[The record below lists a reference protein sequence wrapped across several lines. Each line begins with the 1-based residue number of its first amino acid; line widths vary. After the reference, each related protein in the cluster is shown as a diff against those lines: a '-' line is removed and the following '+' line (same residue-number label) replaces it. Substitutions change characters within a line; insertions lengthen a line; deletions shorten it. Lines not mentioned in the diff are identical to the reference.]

1 MFNFLFKKLQDMG
14 TKKMILSVS
23 DQEEFRRADI
33 VFCLL
38 KIGSHVCRGGGRM
51 WD

>member
-1 MFNFLFKKLQDMG
+1 
-14 TKKMILSVS
+14 MILSLS

-38 KIGSHVCRGGGRM
+38 KIGSHVCGGGGDVGLRVFTTTLEGP
-51 WD
+51 